1 MNYPEHRDI
10 IVFDDSVFE
19 VGDTVKITTLE
30 DKEYAGT
37 ITKITKDHFFIE
49 NDDSE
54 IPYFYDQIKNMEL
67 TCLCV

>member
-37 ITKITKDHFFIE
+37 ITSITKDHFFIE

-54 IPYFYDQIKNMEL
+54 TPYFYDQIKNMEL

>member
-37 ITKITKDHFFIE
+37 ITNISVDHFAIQLF
-49 NDDSE
+49 NSYVL
-54 IPYFYDQIKNMEL
+54 YFYDQIKNMEL

>member
-37 ITKITKDHFFIE
+37 ITKITKDHFFTE

-54 IPYFYDQIKNMEL
+54 TPYFYDQIKNMEL

>member
-54 IPYFYDQIKNMEL
+54 APYFYDQIKNMEL

>member
-19 VGDTVKITTLE
+19 VGDTVKITT
-30 DKEYAGT
+30 
-37 ITKITKDHFFIE
+37 ITKDHFFIE

-54 IPYFYDQIKNMEL
+54 TPYFYDQIKNMEL

>member
-19 VGDTVKITTLE
+19 IGDTVKITTLE

-54 IPYFYDQIKNMEL
+54 TLYFYDQIKNMEL